1 MLVAGDDL
9 FRAWRRAADVAEL
22 LADGVAD
29 VNATKRRCTSPAR
42 MATLRSSR
50 GCSLR
55 ADVEKADNDD
65 CTPLWIA
72 CCQGHTEVVTTLIAA
87 NADVNNADN
96 SGVTPLIIAC
106 GLGRAEIV
114 AKLLGADANVN
125 QADNSGVRPL
135 IVACFKGH
143 LGIVQST
150 APTAPSPSPRRRHE
164 NTSPPTAAT
173 HVAAWLV
180 RSRLWLALL
189 RAGADI
195 HAAAEPG
202 GPASRSRRPSRRR
215 AARRRAPRRSS
226 SSRRQSRGAK
236 TISTS
241 SRRARAPSSYCAS
254 ASGSRLPND
263 PIPFEV
269 FEVFVMPHEVTR
281 DYQPRPP
288 AAHWV
293 GAIDV
298 ARGFSRDI
306 CTPHAQT
313 THTIV
318 AHRVDIPTQSEIPTH
333 WKHALCENY
342 ITTQHAGVRARKS

>member
-1 MLVAGDDL
+1 MRWHDRTAHLL
-9 FRAWRRAADVAEL
+9 FDAAQDGSAADVAEL

-29 VNATKRRCTSPAR
+29 VNATVANGKTALYIACQNGHIEVVTKLLA
-42 MATLRSSR
+42 AN
-50 GCSLR
+50 

-106 GLGRAEIV
+106 GLGHAEIV

-135 IVACFKGH
+135 IVACFQGH
-143 LGIVQST
+143 LGIVQILSSYGADRTFPFAAPLDT
-150 APTAPSPSPRRRHE
+150 AEHL
-164 NTSPPTAAT
+164 AT
-173 HVAAWLV
+173 NRGHHDVAAWLV
-180 RSRLWLALL
+180 RSRLWTTPLHHLEVLTPERALALL

-202 GPASRSRRPSRRR
+202 GPTPLSLAQAL
-215 AARRRAPRRSS
+215 AAAG
-226 SSRRQSRGAK
+226 GAAEGTAAFLVLEAAKPWSHK
-236 TISTS
+236 THKYFPEPA
-241 SRRARAPSSYCAS
+241 RARAVELLRV
-254 ASGSRLPND
+254 GQWLKRLPND
-263 PIPFEV
+263 FPIPFEV

-288 AAHWV
+288 AADWLLEW
-293 GAIDV
+293 
-298 ARGFSRDI
+298 
-306 CTPHAQT
+306 AQST
-313 THTIV
+313 
-318 AHRVDIPTQSEIPTH
+318 
-333 WKHALCENY
+333 
-342 ITTQHAGVRARKS
+342 